1 MDDYMNFLKHEWE
14 YVLLD
19 IMKRSTTN
27 RRLHFELWE
36 HLVQAVLHYLTPGA
50 DTPATVEAN
59 IQKGFQNLLD
69 YAKKLEKHKVDLH
82 VPAHMFS
89 PNLHMCE
96 CRLLYQEL
104 QRGRSFRDAEFWLER
119 AMQYMKRWGGKH
131 APGSTI
137 GLSACLREK
146 VYRQAQRF
154 LHKIRVLQGR
164 EDEEGGHQ
172 SQQGAEGEPLG
183 SQQGGAGDGT
193 RGLVQRTNSGA
204 GQVRTPTTV
213 EDAQPEPERN
223 CQLVGAG
230 YRECPVT
237 GGEQWVRQAVCTMV
251 GELNAGLRGEGSGW
265 CEQDVL
271 DLFSTPPATSGAP
284 AQPPSVPGRV
294 WYFTRA
300 ECTQQMMFSVAYK
313 RAEKRN
319 NSWAMDKYYY
329 RNSLSTVNEYAAHIQ
344 FWVRLEHPVIPGRFL
359 RVAIARLFP
368 VYPMGGLPNLLHGMG
383 PEPVPAVAAA
393 AAAARTRGRKRPAPQ
408 DTAAKRRAT
417 GPKPAAAAAA
427 AAAKAAAGEAAA
439 EAAAKGADATATE
452 AAAGGAE
459 AAAAPPPPDGAGP
472 SVPPPHN
479 GGASN
484 RQRRSTR
491 VAKGPAAVP
500 QEQPTQASPPY
511 HRRDKFRTKEAG
523 AGPAEWFAVN
533 GEQLHTLTIFEKA
546 RSIIHSADISL
557 SFWAH
562 AVKFANHV
570 RCLLPVSGQPLTP
583 WEAFYGVKPDLSG
596 LRVFGCRVWLHVP
609 DHQRS
614 KLQAKS
620 VEGLFIGYEPGS
632 KAYRVLVNGR
642 ETCSKDIVFDELSVL
657 QPTRQQDQPAQPVF
671 LLPLPPSPSTPSE
684 PLSPAAPAEWGNSLQ
699 QTSSSSSED
708 SGSSSSISRP
718 NSSAQRPQSRPLE
731 SIGAHQD
738 SSSSDS
744 PPSEQEP
751 GEHVSLT
758 ARYEPSSHMWH
769 QQQLELISRLPRP
782 GIGRFSLRSMPL
794 ARETVGAQPAAA
806 PAAARPAAPSAAP
819 VAARPAAP
827 AAAPT
832 AARPAAPAAAPPAA
846 PAAVRP
852 SASSAAPTAARPA
865 APAARPAAAARPGLA
880 QPALRVPLIPTSA
893 ATRQAA
899 PAVQPSMPMPP
910 APDPRPASPEAPAAP
925 VPRRNPSRERHLP
938 ERFRDSDLF
947 AMNVSDSLV
956 NDTPTVAEAL
966 AGPMADLWIEA
977 MNAELASLHA
987 NQTWCLEERPANARV
1002 LPTKWVLKV
1011 KRDAAGNIEKLK
1023 ARLVAKGFY
1032 QQSGVDVGDVYAP
1045 VSKHTTLRTLLA
1057 KAAAEDMEIH
1067 QLDFETAF
1075 LNGKLEPGEVIYVQ
1089 QPEGFEEGS
1098 TNTVCRLQ
1106 KALYGLRQAPR
1117 AWHARLC
1124 EELLSM
1130 GFKASEADPA
1140 LFTLQL
1146 STGMVYLLV
1155 YVDDCLLCTQQG
1167 DTAGLAYVKK
1177 QLSSAFKLKD
1187 LGEARWFLGMQLTR
1201 DRAEGTIKLDQHK
1214 FIQELVT
1221 ANSKS
1226 AAHSKPLP
1234 MAPAV
1239 KLVREGDA
1247 LDTTLHHYSTCLH
1260 PLSST
1265 GWLLKGTADQG
1276 LLFGGVSG
1284 LQGYSDVDYAGDKD
1298 TARSTTGYIF
1308 TLNGGA
1314 ISWSSRLQPTV
1325 AMSTAEAEYMAASSA
1340 AKEALWLRKLMRD
1353 LQLDAS
1359 CVHLGCDNQ
1368 AAIQLLHNPMATS
1381 RAKHIDV
1388 HHHFVRERISRGE
1401 VAFHYCHTSS
1411 MLADILT
1418 KPLAAVQFNMGKQ
1431 GCGVFS

>member
-1 MDDYMNFLKHEWE
+1 
-14 YVLLD
+14 
-19 IMKRSTTN
+19 
-27 RRLHFELWE
+27 
-36 HLVQAVLHYLTPGA
+36 
-50 DTPATVEAN
+50 
-59 IQKGFQNLLD
+59 
-69 YAKKLEKHKVDLH
+69 
-82 VPAHMFS
+82 
-89 PNLHMCE
+89 
-96 CRLLYQEL
+96 
-104 QRGRSFRDAEFWLER
+104 
-119 AMQYMKRWGGKH
+119 
-131 APGSTI
+131 
-137 GLSACLREK
+137 
-146 VYRQAQRF
+146 
-154 LHKIRVLQGR
+154 
-164 EDEEGGHQ
+164 
-172 SQQGAEGEPLG
+172 
-183 SQQGGAGDGT
+183 
-193 RGLVQRTNSGA
+193 
-204 GQVRTPTTV
+204 
-213 EDAQPEPERN
+213 
-223 CQLVGAG
+223 
-230 YRECPVT
+230 
-237 GGEQWVRQAVCTMV
+237 
-251 GELNAGLRGEGSGW
+251 
-265 CEQDVL
+265 
-271 DLFSTPPATSGAP
+271 
-284 AQPPSVPGRV
+284 
-294 WYFTRA
+294 
-300 ECTQQMMFSVAYK
+300 
-313 RAEKRN
+313 
-319 NSWAMDKYYY
+319 
-329 RNSLSTVNEYAAHIQ
+329 
-344 FWVRLEHPVIPGRFL
+344 
-359 RVAIARLFP
+359 
-368 VYPMGGLPNLLHGMG
+368 
-383 PEPVPAVAAA
+383 
-393 AAAARTRGRKRPAPQ
+393 
-408 DTAAKRRAT
+408 
-417 GPKPAAAAAA
+417 
-427 AAAKAAAGEAAA
+427 
-439 EAAAKGADATATE
+439 
-452 AAAGGAE
+452 
-459 AAAAPPPPDGAGP
+459 
-472 SVPPPHN
+472 
-479 GGASN
+479 
-484 RQRRSTR
+484 
-491 VAKGPAAVP
+491 
-500 QEQPTQASPPY
+500 
-511 HRRDKFRTKEAG
+511 
-523 AGPAEWFAVN
+523 
-533 GEQLHTLTIFEKA
+533 
-546 RSIIHSADISL
+546 
-557 SFWAH
+557 
-562 AVKFANHV
+562 
-570 RCLLPVSGQPLTP
+570 
-583 WEAFYGVKPDLSG
+583 
-596 LRVFGCRVWLHVP
+596 
-609 DHQRS
+609 
-614 KLQAKS
+614 
-620 VEGLFIGYEPGS
+620 
-632 KAYRVLVNGR
+632 
-642 ETCSKDIVFDELSVL
+642 
-657 QPTRQQDQPAQPVF
+657 
-671 LLPLPPSPSTPSE
+671 
-684 PLSPAAPAEWGNSLQ
+684 
-699 QTSSSSSED
+699 
-708 SGSSSSISRP
+708 
-718 NSSAQRPQSRPLE
+718 
-731 SIGAHQD
+731 
-738 SSSSDS
+738 
-744 PPSEQEP
+744 
-751 GEHVSLT
+751 
-758 ARYEPSSHMWH
+758 
-769 QQQLELISRLPRP
+769 
-782 GIGRFSLRSMPL
+782 
-794 ARETVGAQPAAA
+794 
-806 PAAARPAAPSAAP
+806 
-819 VAARPAAP
+819 
-827 AAAPT
+827 
-832 AARPAAPAAAPPAA
+832 
-846 PAAVRP
+846 
-852 SASSAAPTAARPA
+852 
-865 APAARPAAAARPGLA
+865 
-880 QPALRVPLIPTSA
+880 
-893 ATRQAA
+893 
-899 PAVQPSMPMPP
+899 MPMPP

-925 VPRRNPSRERHLP
+925 VPRRNPSRERHRP

-947 AMNVSDSLV
+947 AMNVSDSPV

-977 MNAELASLHA
+977 MNVELASLHA

-1247 LDTTLHHYSTCLH
+1247 LDTTLHHFSALVGSLLYLTCCTRPDIAFAVGALARH
-1260 PLSST
+1260 MSAPT
-1265 GWLLKGTADQG
+1265 KQHWLAACSVLCYLKGTADQG

-1284 LQGYSDVDYAGDKD
+1284 LQGYSDADYAGDKD

-1431 GCGVFS
+1431 GCGVYS